1 MVYICKG
8 TQKMFYED
16 GCVMYISIHRYDQ
29 GDFYPGTGPMHEVGA
44 GAGAGYNIN
53 IPWPHGGVGDKE
65 YLAAFESIVMPI
77 ARAFDP
83 QVSRILNAKPSTR
96 NP

>member
-1 MVYICKG
+1 M
-8 TQKMFYED
+8 TS
-16 GCVMYISIHRYDQ
+16 SIQ
-29 GDFYPGTGPMHEVGA
+29 VGA

-83 QVSRILNAKPSTR
+83 QVVRCAFIRALISALIRCLNMLSTR
-96 NP
+96 RWC